1 MYNLNYFKALT
12 LIAFWRDGQI
22 DKILVASGPLIY
34 DGRTERES
42 ILKDERISY
51 GTTKVAAWQQSRVIT
66 VN

>member
-1 MYNLNYFKALT
+1 MYNLNYLKALT
-12 LIAFWRDGQI
+12 LIAFCRDGQI

-42 ILKDERISY
+42 ILKEERISY
-51 GTTKVAAWQQSRVIT
+51 GTTKVAAWQQNREIT